1 MSTSR
6 RLWIALITLL
16 AATFAVLLWMGGEIH
31 RAEPPMPERVVS
43 ADGQTLFTRE
53 TIEQGRIVWQS
64 IGGQQM
70 GTVWGHG
77 ALVAPDWS
85 ADWLHREST
94 ALLDLWAQR
103 EHQVAFTQ
111 LDETTQEALKVRLRI
126 ELRKNT
132 FDAATNRY
140 GATGYGYSWWLDP
153 DGSMAAVGFAGQS
166 LYINRK
172 NKVVI
177 VTLSCQPQPPYSAAH
192 DVDLQAEYHAFKNA
206 VLAACG

>member
-6 RLWIALITLL
+6 RLWVALIALL

-31 RAEPPMPERVVS
+31 RAEPPMPERVVG

-53 TIEQGRIVWQS
+53 AIEQGRVVWQS

-70 GTVWGHG
+70 GTIWGHG

-103 EHQVAFTQ
+103 EHQVAF
-111 LDETTQEALKVRLRI
+111 A
-126 ELRKNT
+126 
-132 FDAATNRY
+132 
-140 GATGYGYSWWLDP
+140 
-153 DGSMAAVGFAGQS
+153 
-166 LYINRK
+166 
-172 NKVVI
+172 
-177 VTLSCQPQPPYSAAH
+177 
-192 DVDLQAEYHAFKNA
+192 
-206 VLAACG
+206 